1 MKVPIHEKT
10 IINNWVKQHRAQLL
24 AVLIGKIKD
33 FQLAE
38 DALQEAFTKVWL
50 FTQQNGLPKHPKSWV
65 LKTASN
71 YAIDR
76 LRRTKSFNEKSP
88 QITQLL
94 ELAHE
99 TSHDL
104 QLEDDEAI
112 EDERLKLIFICCHPA
127 LDFSSQ
133 VALTLNTVCGFS
145 TEQVAATFLLKRSA
159 MAQRLVRAK
168 SKIKRTGIAF
178 KTPEVSHFSVRLEA
192 VMAVIYQIY
201 NYGYYASDNTTL
213 MNQDCSNE
221 AIDLATNLKC
231 LLEKQKIP
239 AQAEL
244 YGLLAL
250 MDFHKSRSAARN
262 KQSGTLILLSD
273 QDRRLWDQTLIE
285 NANAWFTKAIT
296 LKSMGIY
303 QIQAAISGVHSQ
315 AKAFKDTDWRQ
326 IVSLYQKLYEYLP
339 TDTVKINLA
348 VAMDYNLQS
357 EVAIKLLQEVE
368 YQTIEYYL
376 PYYLASAQILTSLGR
391 KHEAMNRLSTAMAL
405 SKNKKEKIL
414 FKGQIEL
421 LKH

>member
-1 MKVPIHEKT
+1 MKLPICEKKVV
-10 IINNWVKQHRAQLL
+10 NNWVKEHRAQLL
-24 AVLIGKIKD
+24 AVLIGKLKD

-38 DALQEAFTKVWL
+38 DALQESFTKVWL
-50 FTQQNGLPKHPKSWV
+50 FTQQNGFPKHPKSWV

-71 YAIDR
+71 YAIDKI
-76 LRRTKSFNEKSP
+76 RRTKSFNEKSA
-88 QITQLL
+88 QITHLL

-99 TSHDL
+99 ISHDVEL
-104 QLEDDEAI
+104 KDDEAI

-133 VALTLNTVCGFS
+133 VALTLNTVCGLS

-178 KTPEVSHFSVRLEA
+178 KTPEVSHLSARLEA

-201 NYGYYASDNTTL
+201 NYGYYASDNPAL
-213 MNQDCSNE
+213 MNQYYSNE
-221 AIDLATNLKC
+221 AIYLASTLNW

-262 KQSGTLILLSD
+262 KQSGKLILLSD
-273 QDRRLWDQTLIE
+273 QDRSLWDQTLIE
-285 NANAWFTKAIT
+285 NANAWFTKAIA
-296 LKSMGIY
+296 LKSIGVY

-315 AKAFKDTDWRQ
+315 AKAFKDTDWAQ
-326 IVSLYQKLYEYLP
+326 IVTLYQKLYEYLP

-357 EVAIKLLQEVE
+357 EAAIKLLQQVE
-368 YQTIEYYL
+368 YKTIAYYL

-391 KHEAMNRLSTAMAL
+391 KHEAVNRLSIAMAL
-405 SKNKKEKIL
+405 SKNKKEQIL
-414 FKGQIEL
+414 IKGQIEL